1 MTNKATP
8 TLAQVMGT
16 LDEMVTA
23 ARAGDA
29 ERYRAAPARGPA
41 PRPRRGADDRRLP
54 VGTPRPRTGLPFDWH
69 GNEK

>member
-29 ERYRAAPARGPA
+29 ERYRAAPCAWPSTKASTRS
-41 PRPRRGADDRRLP
+41 R
-54 VGTPRPRTGLPFDWH
+54 
-69 GNEK
+69 